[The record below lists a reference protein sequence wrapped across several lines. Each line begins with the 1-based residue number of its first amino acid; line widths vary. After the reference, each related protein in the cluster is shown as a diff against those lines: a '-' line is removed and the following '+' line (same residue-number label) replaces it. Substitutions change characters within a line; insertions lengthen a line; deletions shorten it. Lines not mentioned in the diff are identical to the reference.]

1 MGVNCEHSHADAPVL
16 AHLAE
21 YNITEEWVMSKTI
34 IFMSEQSSSW
44 VNYQLHE

>member
-21 YNITEEWVMSKTI
+21 YNITEEWVMSKL
-34 IFMSEQSSSW
+34 SASR
-44 VNYQLHE
+44 VNYHLHE